1 LKINLPIQ
9 IAMPYESV
17 NGKYLVKWR
26 RTYVKCTPTSMNM
39 VYSHCAKQRT
49 YVGGCA
55 VAHFLFSNE
64 RVGAIFFSSA
74 KKRKD

>member
-1 LKINLPIQ
+1 
-9 IAMPYESV
+9 
-17 NGKYLVKWR
+17 
-26 RTYVKCTPTSMNM
+26 MNM

-74 KKRKD
+74 KKKSINTKSRISFNVALRNGFTNKKFAF